1 MPLYFFKSQQK
12 WLSFWENKR
21 QIKEAYENEK
31 NKGENQS
38 SSSRRDLTQ
47 SSSDSVSNTNE
58 AHVNNIK
65 KTNRENEWSSQ
76 QCSRLV

>member
-58 AHVNNIK
+58 AHINNIK
-65 KTNRENEWSSQ
+65 KPRENEWSSQ